1 MIKETKAEYIN
12 FAFFLI
18 IKINKRIKTIPKGE
32 KTKGNNFESKY
43 VLKKKSQIILIK
55 IDRNIVRIV

>member
-32 KTKGNNFESKY
+32 KIKGNNFVSKY